1 MSHIY
6 DLPYVS
12 VLYSTYYLS
21 LATTFG
27 SNLQPSG
34 NITINVNTKNNYYN
48 VRLEQIL
55 LLTPKF
61 WILYCN
67 SNF

>member
-12 VLYSTYYLS
+12 VIYSTYYLS
-21 LATTFG
+21 LVTTFG
-27 SNLQPSG
+27 SKLQLLG
-34 NITINVNTKNNYYN
+34 NIIINVNNKNNYYN

-55 LLTPKF
+55 LLMSKF
-61 WILYCN
+61 
-67 SNF
+67 